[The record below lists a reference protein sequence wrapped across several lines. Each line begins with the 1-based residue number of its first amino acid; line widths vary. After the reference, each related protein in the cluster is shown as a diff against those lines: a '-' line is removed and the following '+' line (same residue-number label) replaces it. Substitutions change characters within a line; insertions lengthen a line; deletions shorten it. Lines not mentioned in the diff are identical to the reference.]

1 MGQSVLKSKNKEMDK
16 LAAGRR
22 KSTPTKNGFKFDH
35 FPQTVFLKNPPV
47 QSPSGRTP
55 PLIRQ

>member
-1 MGQSVLKSKNKEMDK
+1 MGQSVLKSINKEMDK

-35 FPQTVFLKNPPV
+35 FFQTAF
-47 QSPSGRTP
+47 
-55 PLIRQ
+55 